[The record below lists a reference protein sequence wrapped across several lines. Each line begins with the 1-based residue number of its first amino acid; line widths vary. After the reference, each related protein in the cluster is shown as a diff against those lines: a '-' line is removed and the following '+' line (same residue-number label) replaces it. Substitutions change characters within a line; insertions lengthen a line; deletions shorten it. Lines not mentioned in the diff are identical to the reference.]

1 MQLAS
6 KSGFLSETFI
16 QSTNF
21 IILDNNQI
29 VMMITIALVVAVIA
43 LGICVG
49 VYVQCNRRYNQQR
62 NKIREMRKVKEF
74 YNGVLKPYNH
84 PTHLPQQTPTES
96 Q

>member
-1 MQLAS
+1 
-6 KSGFLSETFI
+6 
-16 QSTNF
+16 
-21 IILDNNQI
+21 
-29 VMMITIALVVAVIA
+29 MMITIALVVAVIA

-62 NKIREMRKVKEF
+62 HKIREMRKVKEF

-84 PTHLPQQTPTES
+84 PTQLPSQTPAES